1 MSFLQNLLG
10 NQQQQQ
16 DYQDF
21 VNRYEQGHPS
31 QGYSDQ
37 EVWNRYQQ
45 VAPQLPPQQYQQAA
59 LEAVNRLSPQ
69 ERAQLG
75 QYLMQQAQQQGASM
89 PGLQQ
94 GGNLQN
100 PNALAG
106 AMAQMHQQ
114 QPDVLQNLFGK
125 GGALGNP
132 LAKAA
137 VAGIAAMAAKQFLS
151 GQGGL

>member
-1 MSFLQNLLG
+1 MPAPPAYTTPNDPAGGGEMSFLQNLLG

-75 QYLMQQAQQQGASM
+75 QYLMQQAQQHGASM
-89 PGLQQ
+89 PGFQQ
-94 GGNLQN
+94 GGNIQ
-100 PNALAG
+100 
-106 AMAQMHQQ
+106 
-114 QPDVLQNLFGK
+114 D
-125 GGALGNP
+125 
-132 LAKAA
+132 
-137 VAGIAAMAAKQFLS
+137 
-151 GQGGL
+151 